1 MQVLHDYMPHS
12 IPRQNKEN
20 TKEGEEGI
28 KIVKNNIFQRLSHF
42 KIEVTLIDKK
52 MMESLLNGL
61 FILEKRT
68 ITSPMRKFELIQ
80 VKETKNNINRSN
92 KKEHLN

>member
-1 MQVLHDYMPHS
+1 MPHS

-28 KIVKNNIFQRLSHF
+28 KIVKYNIFQRSHF
-42 KIEVTLIDKK
+42 KIEVTLIDK
-52 MMESLLNGL
+52 MMTESLLNGL
-61 FILEKRT
+61 FMLEKRT

-80 VKETKNNINRSN
+80 VKGTKNNINRSN
-92 KKEHLN
+92 KKEHLNWKYKERV

>member
-52 MMESLLNGL
+52 MTESLEW
-61 FILEKRT
+61 FIH
-68 ITSPMRKFELIQ
+68 IRK
-80 VKETKNNINRSN
+80 KNNYFTNEKI
-92 KKEHLN
+92 